1 MRHPDGYWYGA
12 QVLINPRKPDIPNSR
27 VIEAFG
33 HLTEKE
39 YFALKLRGD
48 AALHDALLELWSAT
62 L

>member
-1 MRHPDGYWYGA
+1 
-12 QVLINPRKPDIPNSR
+12 VLINPRKPDIPNSR